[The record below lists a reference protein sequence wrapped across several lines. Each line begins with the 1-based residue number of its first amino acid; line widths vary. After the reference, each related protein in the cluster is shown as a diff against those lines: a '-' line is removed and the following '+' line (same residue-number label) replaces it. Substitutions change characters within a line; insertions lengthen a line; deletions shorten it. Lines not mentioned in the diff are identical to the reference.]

1 MKIALLQ
8 CNAVTGDVVGNVE
21 RIAAAAREAAAAG
34 VDLCVTPELALVGPE
49 PGSYAQ
55 MVDFADG
62 CGRGLDLLA
71 EAVRDAPPLL
81 VGAPVRSVYAQGLLS
96 NAAVLCRDGQ
106 WQITSRK
113 VGVGGMS
120 KEGRVF
126 ELGLSCGILTL
137 GGWRLGIALCGGEAD
152 GESPF
157 WEIQYASGHNPLM
170 EMIQRGVDAIVH
182 MSATP
187 FCRGAQ
193 DLIEHRLSHVAA
205 RHHVHLF
212 SVNLAGGF
220 DSGVYGGQSL
230 AFDPTGQL
238 LARGKAFEEEVLIV
252 DTAAGAGEIHPS
264 CACPEEAVWRA
275 LTLGVRDFVSK
286 CHARKAI
293 VGLSGGM
300 DSALVCAVAAEALG
314 AENVLGVLMPSP
326 YSSEGSVTDSLAL
339 AENLG
344 VQTVTLPI
352 QPVMR
357 AFADALRPGL
367 GLFPEPAG
375 GDTTFEN
382 VQARIRG
389 VLLSSLAN
397 PLRRYRGRAG
407 RHCRS
412 DENGSLRRGRMVQCL
427 ARQGPDSPRHLRQGS
442 LRRAAPRSEGLR
454 QPAALRRPR
463 SGPAT
468 PAAPRSPRRTA
479 QRYGT
484 RRARPPLCRGIQTP
498 SGTPRPLPQR
508 HALRRRLA
516 GPYGRTLPHAALTCG
531 RILGGRETPLLARE
545 GPAFLK
551 ERRSCSP
558 SPSESSGAI
567 KREERGACALRK

>member
-49 PGSYAQ
+49 PGSYAR

-81 VGAPVRSVYAQGLLS
+81 VGAPVRSVYARGLLS

-106 WQITSRK
+106 WQVTSRK

-137 GGWRLGIALCGGEAD
+137 GGWRLGIALCDGEAD

-193 DLIEHRLSHVAA
+193 ELIEHRLSHVAA

-220 DSGVYGGQSL
+220 DSGVYGGQSV

-238 LARGKAFEEEVLIV
+238 LARGRAFEEEVLVV
-252 DTAAGAGEIHPS
+252 DTAAGAGDIHPS
-264 CACPEEAVWRA
+264 CACAEEAVWRA
-275 LTLGVRDFVSK
+275 LTLGVRDFVGK
-286 CHARKAI
+286 CHAEKAI

-314 AENVLGVLMPSP
+314 PENVLGVLMPSP
-326 YSSEGSVTDSLAL
+326 YSSEGSVTDARAL

-344 VQTVTLPI
+344 VRTVTLPI
-352 QPVMR
+352 EPVMR
-357 AFADALRPGL
+357 AFADTLRPGL

-397 PLRRYRGRAG
+397 RARALVLNTGNKSEAAVGYSTLYGDTVGALGVIADLTKTEVYAVARWFNTARGEELIPRAIFDKAPSAELRPGQKDSDSLPPYDVLDPALQHLLSPDPHGLPLSPVERDVRARMFAAEFKRRQEPPALYLSDMPFGGGWQVPMSGRYR
-407 RHCRS
+407 
-412 DENGSLRRGRMVQCL
+412 M
-427 ARQGPDSPRHLRQGS
+427 PR
-442 LRRAAPRSEGLR
+442 
-454 QPAALRRPR
+454 
-463 SGPAT
+463 
-468 PAAPRSPRRTA
+468 
-479 QRYGT
+479 
-484 RRARPPLCRGIQTP
+484 
-498 SGTPRPLPQR
+498 
-508 HALRRRLA
+508 
-516 GPYGRTLPHAALTCG
+516 
-531 RILGGRETPLLARE
+531 
-545 GPAFLK
+545 
-551 ERRSCSP
+551 
-558 SPSESSGAI
+558 
-567 KREERGACALRK
+567 

>member
-1 MKIALLQ
+1 
-8 CNAVTGDVVGNVE
+8 
-21 RIAAAAREAAAAG
+21 
-34 VDLCVTPELALVGPE
+34 
-49 PGSYAQ
+49 
-55 MVDFADG
+55 
-62 CGRGLDLLA
+62 
-71 EAVRDAPPLL
+71 
-81 VGAPVRSVYAQGLLS
+81 
-96 NAAVLCRDGQ
+96 
-106 WQITSRK
+106 
-113 VGVGGMS
+113 
-120 KEGRVF
+120 
-126 ELGLSCGILTL
+126 
-137 GGWRLGIALCGGEAD
+137 
-152 GESPF
+152 
-157 WEIQYASGHNPLM
+157 
-170 EMIQRGVDAIVH
+170 

-397 PLRRYRGRAG
+397 
-407 RHCRS
+407 
-412 DENGSLRRGRMVQCL
+412 
-427 ARQGPDSPRHLRQGS
+427 
-442 LRRAAPRSEGLR
+442 
-454 QPAALRRPR
+454 
-463 SGPAT
+463 
-468 PAAPRSPRRTA
+468 
-479 QRYGT
+479 
-484 RRARPPLCRGIQTP
+484 RARALVLNTGNKSEAAVGYSTLYGDTVGALGVIADLTKTEVYAVAEWFNASRGKDLIPRAIFDKAPSAELRPGQKDSDSLPPYDVLDPALQRLLRPDPHGAPLNDTERDVRARLFAAEFKRRQEP
-498 SGTPRPLPQR
+498 PALYLSDMPFGGGWQAPMAGHYRMPR
-508 HALRRRLA
+508 
-516 GPYGRTLPHAALTCG
+516 
-531 RILGGRETPLLARE
+531 
-545 GPAFLK
+545 
-551 ERRSCSP
+551 
-558 SPSESSGAI
+558 
-567 KREERGACALRK
+567 